1 MGFWMAAAPFKHPE
15 TGVFYFRRK
24 VPARIVRAVGKSWIK
39 KSLGTKDPREA
50 RVLFVREAARVEE
63 LFRNAE
69 TLVTLSFQQVTAL
82 AAEWYA
88 QRLRAE
94 EQEPGNADDL
104 STVLS
109 DLSLDPSYAQK
120 VATVGEHVSAILE
133 ARGLVV
139 AEDSRAALV
148 EAFYESNRRLI
159 WFLGK
164 RAKGDYSEDHRIA
177 VAPKFQRYAKEARAS
192 FEDILTG
199 WTTETKP
206 RQRTASEFRR
216 AIDRLTEF
224 VGTGDAAK
232 ITPENIA
239 DFKAELLKS
248 GRSAKSV
255 RNHLSAIGAVCGW
268 AVRNRK
274 LPSNPV
280 SGITVKLKRRSSDG
294 RRPFT
299 LDEAKVILRAAKS
312 ETGAK
317 HWVPLLLAYSGA
329 RIGEVAQL
337 TRDDVRQVEGVWCL
351 DINENDDKSL
361 KNQGSARLVPLHPA
375 VIEAGFVK
383 QLEEIKAGSP
393 LFPEFRKRDKG
404 TRGDNATVKLSRW
417 IRNSVGLDDPKLAP
431 NHSWRH
437 SFKDWCREAN
447 IRNELQDEI
456 TGHRPGTVARAYG
469 SRQYPVKV
477 LYEAIKKL
485 PTIRL

>member
-1 MGFWMAAAPFKHPE
+1 MSAAPFRHPE
-15 TGVFYFRRK
+15 TGMFYFRRK
-24 VPARIVRAVGKSWIK
+24 VPARIVRAIGKSWIK

-50 RVLFVREAARVEE
+50 KALFAKEAARVEE

-69 TLVTLSFQQVTAL
+69 TLVSLTFQQVTAL

-88 QRLRAE
+88 ERLKAD

-120 VATVGEHVSAILE
+120 VATVGDHVSAILE
-133 ARGLVV
+133 AKGLVV
-139 AEDSRAALV
+139 DEDTRAALV
-148 EAFYESNRRLI
+148 GAFYESNRRLV
-159 WFLGK
+159 WYLGK
-164 RAKGDYSEDHRIA
+164 RAKGDYSEDQSIA
-177 VAPKFQRYAKEARAS
+177 AAPKFQRHPKKARVS
-192 FEDILTG
+192 FNDLLAG

-206 RQRTASEFRR
+206 RQRTVNEFKR
-216 AIDRLTEF
+216 AVDRLAEF
-224 VGTGDAAK
+224 IGTGDAAK
-232 ITPENIA
+232 ITPENVA
-239 DFKAELLKS
+239 DFKADLLKS

-255 RNHLSAIGAVCGW
+255 RNHLSAIGAVYGW

-274 LPSNPV
+274 LASNPV
-280 SGITVKLKRRSSDG
+280 SGITVKLKRRASDG

-299 LDEAKVILRAAKS
+299 LDEAKTILRAAKG

-337 TRDDVRQVEGVWCL
+337 MRGDVRQVEGIWCL
-351 DINENDDKSL
+351 DINESDDKSL

-375 VIEAGFVK
+375 IIEAGFTKHVDK
-383 QLEEIKAGSP
+383 IKAGSP

-417 IRNSVGLDDPKLAP
+417 IRKSVGIDDPKLAP

-456 TGHRPGTVARAYG
+456 TGHRPSTVARSYG
-469 SRQYPVKV
+469 SRQFPVKV

-485 PTIRL
+485 PRIKF